1 MDEKPHYHEHR
12 KRLRERF
19 RKMQGLADYELI
31 ELLLTFAIPR
41 RDVKPIAKRLLKRF
55 GGISGIMDAT
65 ERELLQCEGV
75 GKTSA
80 ILFRLVKELFVAY
93 TKESMVRRDVL
104 STPEAVVGFL
114 RTRLSGYGN
123 EVFMVIYLN
132 VKNEVIGHES
142 ISEGTVDRVAVYP
155 RRVVEAA
162 LLNGASS
169 IILVHNHPT
178 GHVEPSQEDIALTRA
193 IVDAAG
199 TLGIKVLDH
208 IIVGEKKHLSFLEKN
223 LMPYGG
229 RGMLP

>member
-19 RKMQGLADYELI
+19 RKGQGLADYELM

-41 RDVKPIAKRLLKRF
+41 RDVKPTAKRLLKRF
-55 GGISGIMDAT
+55 GGISGVMDAT
-65 ERELLQCEGV
+65 ERELRECEGV
-75 GKTSA
+75 GEASA
-80 ILFRLVKELFVAY
+80 LLIRLVKELFLAY
-93 TKESMVRRDVL
+93 TREGMVRRDVL
-104 STPEAVVGFL
+104 SSPEAVLEFL
-114 RTRLSGYGN
+114 RTHLSGCGN
-123 EVFMVIYLN
+123 EVFMVLYLN

-193 IVDAAG
+193 VVEAAG
-199 TLGIKVLDH
+199 ALGIKVLDH
-208 IIVGEKKHLSFLEKN
+208 IIVGGKNHLSLREKN

-229 RGMLP
+229 RGRLP